1 MMNYFTLMSY
11 ILTSAPKGPAE
22 ASDRAW
28 MRVLGE
34 VIEVVSPVHTQILS
48 TLTLL
53 SNSLLSGQSLPPYL
67 PLPEPYE
74 MTRQLLRLPHEE
86 EEQRRRAK
94 STRSSSSSSS
104 SSSLSEE
111 EEEEG
116 GGGGNTAGGEEG
128 EQEQQKKK
136 EKKKKTTSKTFSSS
150 SVEEEA
156 QPDAWNLL
164 DARNMEQEGY
174 TEFAVIQVCSMLV
187 VGELAGLIR
196 TMSQL
201 VGTVDFSFRVVDK
214 PNKKDNTGSSSGE
227 GGEGEEEDD
236 DDDDDG
242 LSTTSSYRIQR
253 VGTYASRATGF
264 GPGAGSSG
272 GRRRG

>member
-22 ASDRAW
+22 VSDRAW

-34 VIEVVSPVHTQILS
+34 VIEVVSPVHMQILS

-86 EEQRRRAK
+86 EEKRRRAK

-111 EEEEG
+111 EEE
-116 GGGGNTAGGEEG
+116 GGGGNTAGGEEEE
-128 EQEQQKKK
+128 EQEQQEKG
-136 EKKKKTTSKTFSSS
+136 KKKKTTSKTLSSS
-150 SVEEEA
+150 SAEEEA

-201 VGTVDFSFRVVDK
+201 VGTVDFSFRVVEK
-214 PNKKDNTGSSSGE
+214 GTTKKDINNTTRGEE
-227 GGEGEEEDD
+227 GGEDEEE

-264 GPGAGSSG
+264 GPGGGG

>member
-86 EEQRRRAK
+86 EEERRRAK
-94 STRSSSSSSS
+94 SARSSSSSSS
-104 SSSLSEE
+104 YSLSEE
-111 EEEEG
+111 EEE

-128 EQEQQKKK
+128 EQEQQEKG
-136 EKKKKTTSKTFSSS
+136 KKKKTTSKPVSSS

-201 VGTVDFSFRVVDK
+201 VGTVDFSFRVVEK
-214 PNKKDNTGSSSGE
+214 GTNKKDINNTTRGEE
-227 GGEGEEEDD
+227 GGEDEEEED

-264 GPGAGSSG
+264 GPGGGG